1 MKHLFL
7 ITTLLLS
14 LSLFAQKKQP
24 YVLYDAKGKKLSYE
38 KMLKRLTD
46 KDVLLFGEYHNNA
59 IAHWLQLE
67 VTKDLKG
74 KRELVLGAEMFEQDN
89 QEALDLYLAGTI
101 KQKNWIRWPDSG
113 KTIQQTMLHW

>member
-1 MKHLFL
+1 MPYTVYLRGFLPQSCTEFLFTLHYMKHIFL

-59 IAHWLQLE
+59 IAH
-67 VTKDLKG
+67 
-74 KRELVLGAEMFEQDN
+74 
-89 QEALDLYLAGTI
+89 
-101 KQKNWIRWPDSG
+101 
-113 KTIQQTMLHW
+113 